1 MPPKKLFLPSTF
13 QISKSNLKLFFW
25 EKLGNQ
31 LEKFF
36 KNTIIICIT
45 MIYNF
50 QNNYSFLIS

>member
-25 EKLGNQ
+25 KKTGNQ

-50 QNNYSFLIS
+50 WNNYSFPIS